1 MEIFCTSTFDNC
13 GDAKLVVDYAG
24 ICLDLKVML
33 HFLPW
38 DSSPLGDNMNMPL
51 DGKKTWKT
59 EGFTPQNMG
68 KKNPKK

>member
-38 DSSPLGDNMNMPL
+38 DSSPIGDNMNMPL
-51 DGKKTWKT
+51 D
-59 EGFTPQNMG
+59 
-68 KKNPKK
+68 PKKKHENWRFDTPKYGLYKL